1 MVELIKSVACCTAGG
16 HATRASEE
24 VVDEDEDEDE
34 QEDKQDEDEDEERKP
49 VTMSCIARGR

>member
-1 MVELIKSVACCTAGG
+1 MVKWIKSVACCTTGG
-16 HATRASEE
+16 HATHASEE
-24 VVDEDEDEDE
+24 VVNKDEDE